1 MANIAPLVLFA
12 AALVQGEAPPS
23 TPGPVA
29 DADLVQQMAELDSQ
43 LFTAAFDSCDLE
55 LIDRLIADDLEFY
68 HDKAGLSY
76 ASGEAFLADVN
87 CLGREEGDP
96 VFTRKLIP
104 GTLMTYQIGE
114 DYALQTGRH
123 EFYQVM
129 QDAPD
134 ILRETAPFIH
144 LWHRSGQSWELIR
157 VISYDHRTPADQTP
171 R

>member
-1 MANIAPLVLFA
+1 MFAEFLRRMAV
-12 AALVQGEAPPS
+12 
-23 TPGPVA
+23 PGPVEPPSAEECREAVAALMVRVARA
-29 DADLVQQMAELDSQ
+29 DEKYTTIEQGQ
-43 LFTAAFDSCDLE
+43 
-55 LIDRLIADDLEFY
+55 IDRLIADDLEFY

>member
-1 MANIAPLVLFA
+1 MAYSAPLFLIA
-12 AALVQGEAPPS
+12 AALAQGDAPPP
-23 TPGPVA
+23 TGGPVA
-29 DADLVQQMAELDSQ
+29 DVALIQELADLDSQ
-43 LFTAAFDSCDLE
+43 LFTAAFDSCDIG

-76 ASGEAFLADVN
+76 GSGDEFLADVN

-96 VFTRKLIP
+96 VFARSLIP

-129 QDAPD
+129 EDAPD

-144 LWHRSGQSWELIR
+144 LWHRAGPSWELFR
-157 VISYDHRTPADQTP
+157 VISYDHRTPAEGTT